1 MTIQAFAWAFDQ
13 RLTGNAKLVLLA
25 LANHADHTT
34 GHCDVDPATLARE
47 ASIRESSL
55 WRYLGALERNGYLAR
70 DVKRTSEGERRDYW
84 LRLDRDP
91 LLPWAWDAQDDD
103 KPDDVERAFS
113 ALEKS
118 IIESPPV
125 TFQRA
130 EQDALR
136 KEISDKPDP
145 NRPEGLVPVIEGSRA
160 YKAWCDDFRS
170 RRKIPPFVRTIVVG
184 NREHRGFFM
193 PTLFPADS
201 EAVE

>member
-103 KPDDVERAFS
+103 KPDDAGAETPRPT
-113 ALEKS
+113 
-118 IIESPPV
+118 ITESPP
-125 TFQRA
+125 TAFRRA

-136 KEISDKPDP
+136 QEIVDKPDP
-145 NRPEGLVPVIEGSRA
+145 NRPDGLVPVIEGSRA

-193 PTLFPADS
+193 PTLFPVDTS
-201 EAVE
+201 LEEIK